1 MDSRTLLALVLSIA
15 VLLVFQYFLGG
26 DVSQPPR
33 EKTGVEDAPAKG
45 VSTQA
50 PDQEYGKLIRTDG
63 SADVS
68 SLSGIS
74 RPDIQVDT
82 KSPLRRAR
90 DFTVETD
97 LYHLVF
103 SEKGGTIKEYLLKQ
117 YPTTLLDNARLVN
130 LIDVSPPHLPLGLR
144 MASQPPVDLSSQF
157 FEPDK
162 ESLKLTRAGEAAQL
176 KFTCNMSN
184 GIKVIRAYT
193 FHHGSYWIDLS
204 VHLSGVG
211 SIPCTL
217 FLYNKP
223 GKKVSTFTF
232 TGPSYYAKNELHE
245 IKLDDIGE
253 KNTYTGPVDWM
264 GYGDDYFLTALIPI
278 VKEGPW
284 NVLIEKK
291 EADGLTES
299 RLTALKPSP
308 KDAGQGVEVLNLGIY
323 FGPKDIDRL
332 NALGHNLSK
341 AINFGWFD
349 PIAKPLLYFLK
360 FLYRFLHNYGFA
372 IIIVTILIKIA
383 FWPLAQKSAKSM
395 KTMQK
400 LQPKMAKLKEKYGN
414 DKEKMNKELMQLYK
428 TYKVNPMGGC
438 LPMLLQIP
446 VFFALYKVLLQ
457 SIELRHAPFMLW
469 INDLSA
475 PDRLMIPGVNIP
487 YLGGIPV
494 LTLLMGLSMYLQQKL
509 SPSSL
514 DPTQARMMQFLPV
527 IFTCMF
533 INFPSGLV
541 LYWLINNVLSIAQQ
555 HYVNKF
561 TS

>member
-33 EKTGVEDAPAKG
+33 EKTGVEDAPATG

-144 MASQPPVDLSSQF
+144 MESKPPVDLSSQF
-157 FEPDK
+157 FEADK
-162 ESLKLTRAGEAAQL
+162 ENLKLTQAGEEEQL

-223 GKKVSTFTF
+223 GRKVSTFTF

-253 KNTYTGPVDWM
+253 KHTYTGPVDWM

-299 RLTALKPSP
+299 QMTALKLFP
-308 KDAGQGVEVLNLGIY
+308 KGAGQGVEVLNLGIY